1 MTLHTLA
8 EDLRFSLELLIARS
22 TYDLKLRQSLLIK
35 PEDTLLSNNICLPLG
50 FQMTFTEDPLKSTS
64 TETLAVIL
72 LPIIQATQTTKYT
85 NPTVFRE
92 LATSAINGAVEEV
105 NTVTTEDTV
114 TQTTVATA
122 AELAGTGAVEA
133 AVTNTT
139 EAAEAETTVFVA
151 AEAVVVAT

>member
-1 MTLHTLA
+1 MTVHNLP

-22 TYDLKLRQSLLIK
+22 TYDLELRHSLLTN
-35 PEDTLLSNNICLPLG
+35 PEHTLLTNDICPPPD
-50 FQMTFTEDPLKSTS
+50 FQIAFTEDPSKSIL
-64 TETLAVIL
+64 TEAFAVIL
-72 LPIIQATQTTKYT
+72 LPVIQKTQTTNYT
-85 NPTVFRE
+85 N
-92 LATSAINGAVEEV
+92 TSAIREFAASALNGAVEEV

>member
-1 MTLHTLA
+1 MTVHNLP

-22 TYDLKLRQSLLIK
+22 TYDLELRHSLLNN
-35 PEDTLLSNNICLPLG
+35 PEATLLSNNICAPLG
-50 FQMTFTEDPLKSTS
+50 FQITFTEDPSKSTS
-64 TETLAVIL
+64 TKTFSVIL
-72 LPIIQATQTTKYT
+72 LPVIQETQTTNYT
-85 NPTVFRE
+85 HPSAFRE
-92 LATSAINGAVEEV
+92 FAASALNGAVEEV

-151 AEAVVVAT
+151 AEAVVVST